1 MNGMKLLKSLNKKEK
16 LLILTTISII
26 LFGCCDETKYVN
38 FFDRNGFI
46 TSSSNSVE
54 DSKQISVNEEFVRE
68 EQEVNNEYIYPEW
81 THYENQME
89 EEDRR
94 DFNEYLPVLKNEER
108 FLCFEW
114 NGNREMTFEE
124 YLSSLM
130 SEKKPEIVEIALVDL
145 DNQNGK
151 ELIMEIYE
159 GGGNY
164 LILTRDNGK
173 IYGTNMGDRCFEE
186 LQKDGKYI
194 GSGGAITAYYRTMK
208 IDSNGVEEY
217 QFGERKEEE
226 RDGGYFGKL
235 IVNGK
240 YIEDYDKWFE
250 ENYSDPVD
258 WIQ

>member
-1 MNGMKLLKSLNKKEK
+1 MNGMKFLKIMSKRIFLWFALGGSFLVVGCGEDNSVKMSVETSYNVVSLEENHHENETGDIEKEKKEVSADY
-16 LLILTTISII
+16 ILPNWNQ
-26 LFGCCDETKYVN
+26 CEDEM
-38 FFDRNGFI
+38 DE
-46 TSSSNSVE
+46 E
-54 DSKQISVNEEFVRE
+54 DKKDFREFLGVLNNEESFFCFHWGGDKER
-68 EQEVNNEYIYPEW
+68 
-81 THYENQME
+81 T
-89 EEDRR
+89 
-94 DFNEYLPVLKNEER
+94 FND
-108 FLCFEW
+108 
-114 NGNREMTFEE
+114 
-124 YLSSLM
+124 YLSSIE
-130 SEKKPEIVEIALVDL
+130 SRKKTDIEEIALVDL

-151 ELIMEIYE
+151 ELILEIYE

-164 LILTRDNGK
+164 LILTRDKGK
-173 IYGTNMGDRCFEE
+173 FYGTNMGDRCFEE

-217 QFGERKEEE
+217 QFGERKEEK

-240 YIEDYDKWFE
+240 YIENCDKWFE